1 MHITLIAG
9 ARPNFMKIAPLI
21 HAIQAAQQ
29 QGKNVQFRLVH
40 TGQHY
45 DKNMSDTFFEE
56 LGIPTPDVNLGC
68 GGGTQAEQTAHI
80 MVEFEKDLLAHPT
93 DIVLVVGDV
102 TSTMACS
109 IVAKKLNTKVCHVEA
124 GIRSWDLT
132 MPEEINRMVTDSLA
146 DYMFTTSEVANEN
159 LQRLGAILMENKNKE
174 NTHSTSLNGLE
185 CNQPQT
191 LSSELAASVTANTPN
206 PLSQEQPVEC
216 SQKQT
221 KTILQ
226 RVWFVGNVMIDTLLA
241 NRARFRKPQVW
252 DELGLHEKEYIV
264 MTMHRPAN
272 VDEENHLRSLMEQI
286 ITNVYGLP
294 IIFPIHP
301 RTAKIF
307 YNLWGDEEALTK
319 RFPNLHIVEPMG
331 YLEFNYLVE
340 RAKAVV
346 TDSGGITEETTVMG
360 VPCITLRDN
369 TERPETCTIGTNE
382 LIGTDPAAIKPA
394 LDILFAG
401 QWKKG
406 AIPSLWDGHTAERI
420 IEILAGLE

>member
-9 ARPNFMKIAPLI
+9 ARPNFMKIASLV
-21 HAIQAAQQ
+21 HAIKAAENA
-29 QGKNVQFRLVH
+29 GKDIHYSLVH

-56 LGIPTPDVNLGC
+56 LNIPMPDANLGC
-68 GGGTQAEQTAHI
+68 GGGTQAEQTANI
-80 MVEFEKDLLAHPT
+80 MVAFEKYLMENPT
-93 DIVLVVGDV
+93 DLVLVVGDV

-146 DYMFTTSEVANEN
+146 DYMFTTSEIA
-159 LQRLGAILMENKNKE
+159 NKN
-174 NTHSTSLNGLE
+174 LVMAGA
-185 CNQPQT
+185 T
-191 LSSELAASVTANTPN
+191 LVNSPLPIANS
-206 PLSQEQPVEC
+206 PLPTLQEEKYAFQRI
-216 SQKQT
+216 S
-221 KTILQ
+221 Q
-226 RVWFVGNVMIDTLLA
+226 RVWYVGNVMIDTLLA
-241 NRARFRKPQVW
+241 NRSRFRRPEVFDALQLT
-252 DELGLHEKEYIV
+252 EGQYIM

-272 VDEENHLRSLMEQI
+272 VDEEAHLKALMEQI
-286 ITNVYGLP
+286 ITNVHGLP

-307 YNLWGDEEALTK
+307 YNLWGNEDNL
-319 RFPNLHIVEPMG
+319 RQLFPNLHIVEPMG
-331 YLEFNYLVE
+331 YLEFNYMVE

-369 TERPETCTIGTNE
+369 TERPETCTVGTNE
-382 LIGTDPAAIKPA
+382 LIGTNPSAVKPA
-394 LDILFAG
+394 LDLLFSG
-401 QWKKG
+401 QWKRG
-406 AIPSLWDGHTAERI
+406 AIPALWDGHTAERI
-420 IEILAGLE
+420 VDILLSL

>member
-1 MHITLIAG
+1 MKITLIAG
-9 ARPNFMKIAPLI
+9 ARPNFMKVAPI
-21 HAIQAAQQ
+21 IKAIKAAEAA
-29 QGKNVQFRLVH
+29 GKDMHYRLVH

-56 LGIPTPDVNLGC
+56 LGIPAPDVNLGC
-68 GGGTQAEQTAHI
+68 GGGTQAEQTAAI
-80 MVEFEKDLLAHPT
+80 MVAFEKELMAHPA

-146 DYMFTTSEVANEN
+146 DYMFTTSDVANRN
-159 LQRLGAILMENKNKE
+159 LVRLGASLQLPPEGRRVIAQNPSPINGEDGKCDNKI
-174 NTHSTSLNGLE
+174 HPSLQGGAGVG
-185 CNQPQT
+185 P
-191 LSSELAASVTANTPN
+191 
-206 PLSQEQPVEC
+206 
-216 SQKQT
+216 K
-221 KTILQ
+221 
-226 RVWFVGNVMIDTLLA
+226 VWFVGNVMIDTLLA
-241 NRARFRKPQVW
+241 NRSRFRKPEVW
-252 DELGLHEKEYIV
+252 DELGLKEQEFIV

-272 VDEENHLRSLMEQI
+272 VDEENHLRAMMEQI
-286 ITNVYGLP
+286 IDNVHGLP
-294 IIFPIHP
+294 VIFPIHP
-301 RTAKIF
+301 RTAKLF
-307 YNLWGDEEALTK
+307 YGLWGDEAELAK
-319 RFPNLHIVEPMG
+319 RLPNLHIVEPMG

-369 TERPETCTIGTNE
+369 TERPETCTVGTNE

-394 LDILFAG
+394 LDKLFAG
-401 QWKKG
+401 EWKKG
-406 AIPSLWDGHTAERI
+406 AIPELWDGHTAARI
-420 IEILAGLE
+420 IEILADL

>member
-1 MHITLIAG
+1 MRTMHITLIAG

-21 HAIQAAQQ
+21 KAIKEWNKQPNPNPFLK
-29 QGKNVQFRLVH
+29 GRENGIEYRLVH

-56 LGIPTPDVNLGC
+56 LGIPAPDVNLGC
-68 GGGTQAEQTAHI
+68 GGGTQAEQTAAI
-80 MVEFEKDLLAHPT
+80 MVAFEKELMAHPA

-146 DYMFTTSEVANEN
+146 DYMFTTSEVANAN
-159 LQRLGAILMENKNKE
+159 LLRQGAEMNKN
-174 NTHSTSLNGLE
+174 
-185 CNQPQT
+185 
-191 LSSELAASVTANTPN
+191 
-206 PLSQEQPVEC
+206 
-216 SQKQT
+216 
-221 KTILQ
+221 
-226 RVWFVGNVMIDTLLA
+226 VWFVGNVMIDTLLA
-241 NRARFRKPQVW
+241 NRARFRKPQIW
-252 DELGLHEKEYIV
+252 DELGLKEKQYIV

-272 VDEENHLRSLMEQI
+272 VDEESHLKAMMEQI
-286 ITNVYGLP
+286 ITNVRGLP
-294 IIFPIHP
+294 IVFPIHP

-307 YNLWGDEEALTK
+307 YNLWGDEEHVAQL
-319 RFPNLHIVEPMG
+319 FPNLHIVEPMG

-369 TERPETCTIGTNE
+369 TERPETCTVGTNE
-382 LIGTDPAAIKPA
+382 LIGTNPDAIKPA
-394 LDILFAG
+394 MDKLFAG
-401 QWKKG
+401 EWKKG
-406 AIPSLWDGHTAERI
+406 AIPELWDGHTAARI
-420 IEILAGLE
+420 IEILARL